1 MVAQPMEVFA
11 SAGRSAGQRVLTCRG
26 PLTMLTLDPLRQAL
40 QAETSPVLILVF
52 NDVPQMDSAGLGM
65 LLQLH
70 ATFTR
75 TNRRLAIAG
84 VVERVRASL
93 DVTGISS
100 VLSLYSTR
108 ADAEQA
114 LS

>member
-1 MVAQPMEVFA
+1 
-11 SAGRSAGQRVLTCRG
+11 VLTCKG
-26 PLTMLTLDPLRQAL
+26 PLTMLTVGPLRDAVK
-40 QAETSPVLILVF
+40 AETAPVLILVF
-52 NDVPQMDSAGLGM
+52 KDVPQMDSAGLGL
-65 LLQLH
+65 LLQFH

-75 TNRRLAIAG
+75 TSRRLAIAG
-84 VVERVRASL
+84 VCERVRAVM

-100 VLSLYSTR
+100 VLALYSTR